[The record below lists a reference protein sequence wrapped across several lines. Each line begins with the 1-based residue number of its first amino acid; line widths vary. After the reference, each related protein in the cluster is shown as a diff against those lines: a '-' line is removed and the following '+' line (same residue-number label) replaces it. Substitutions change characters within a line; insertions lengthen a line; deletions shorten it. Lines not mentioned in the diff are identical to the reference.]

1 MEALVPSAH
10 YFVYSDRPDAVR
22 QLVPLDDRRVTWI
35 SHNKGDANAY
45 ADLWLMTQ
53 SKHFIIANS
62 TFSWWGAWLAEH
74 APKVVIAPG
83 FVMREGKMWWG
94 FEGLL
99 PERWLKV

>member
-1 MEALVPSAH
+1 
-10 YFVYSDRPDAVR
+10 
-22 QLVPLDDRRVTWI
+22 
-35 SHNKGDANAY
+35 
-45 ADLWLMTQ
+45 
-53 SKHFIIANS
+53 
-62 TFSWWGAWLAEH
+62 LAEH